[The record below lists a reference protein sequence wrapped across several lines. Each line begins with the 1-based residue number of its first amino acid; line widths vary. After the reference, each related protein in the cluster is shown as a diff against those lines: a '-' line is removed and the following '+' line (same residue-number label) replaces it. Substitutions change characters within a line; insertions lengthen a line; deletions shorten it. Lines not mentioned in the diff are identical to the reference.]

1 MAMFKAKPKT
11 PNIRLFDSHCHL
23 DFSVFDSDRDA
34 IFEQMRKVGIEG
46 VLIPGVKKENWR
58 FIRQLAAIK
67 PGVHVALG
75 LHPMFLKEHRKEHIH
90 DLELAAG
97 IKPLSAIGEIGLD
110 FYEKNLDRKIQIAL
124 FKAQLEIAKSC
135 QLPVVLHVRKAH
147 EDILLYLKTT
157 KFKEGG
163 IVHAFNGSMQQAE
176 RYRDFGFKLGFGG
189 AMTYDRAVKLRD
201 LAKNLPLSDIVLET
215 DAPDMLPADTDKKH
229 NSPLLIFNNFN
240 TLVELREESAE
251 EIARQTTE
259 NARQIL
265 RVS

>member
-1 MAMFKAKPKT
+1 MFKPKHKA

-23 DFSVFDSDRDA
+23 DFPVFDNDRDA

-97 IKPLSAIGEIGLD
+97 IKPLAAIGEIGLD
-110 FYEKNLDRKIQIAL
+110 YYEKNLDRKVQIAL
-124 FKAQLEIAKSC
+124 FKAQVEIAKSC
-135 QLPVVLHVRKAH
+135 KLPIVLHVRKAH
-147 EDILLYLKTT
+147 EDVLLYLKTM
-157 KFKEGG
+157 KFQEGG

-176 RYRDFGFKLGFGG
+176 RYRELGFKLGFGG
-189 AMTYDRAVKLRD
+189 AMTYERSVKLRE
-201 LAKNLPLSDIVLET
+201 LAKNLLLSDIVLET
-215 DAPDMLPADTDKKH
+215 DAPDMMPAGCEKDH
-229 NSPLLIFNNFN
+229 NSPLNIFQNFN
-240 TLVELREESAE
+240 TLVELRSESAE
-251 EIARQTTE
+251 EIALQTSQ
-259 NARQIL
+259 NSRIAL

>member
-1 MAMFKAKPKT
+1 MFKPKAKA

-23 DFSVFDSDRDA
+23 DFPVFDNERDV

-46 VLIPGVKKENWR
+46 VLIPGVQKDNWR
-58 FIRQLAAIK
+58 FIRQLAATR
-67 PGVHVALG
+67 PGVFVALG
-75 LHPMFLKEHRKEHIH
+75 LHPMFLKEHKKSHIH

-97 IKPLSAIGEIGLD
+97 IKPLAAIGEIGLD
-110 FYEKNLDRKIQIAL
+110 FYEKHLDRKTQISL

-147 EDILLYLKTT
+147 EDVLLYLKTM
-157 KFKEGG
+157 KFAEGG

-176 RYRDFGFKLGFGG
+176 RYRDLGFKLGFGG
-189 AMTYDRAVKLRD
+189 AMTYPRAVKLRD
-201 LAKNLPLSDIVLET
+201 LAKNLPLTDIVLET
-215 DAPDMLPADTDKKH
+215 DAPDMMPANCDKDH

-240 TLVELREESAE
+240 TLVELREETASQIAE
-251 EIARQTTE
+251 QTTD
-259 NARQIL
+259 NSRQVL

>member
-1 MAMFKAKPKT
+1 MFKPKKKT

-23 DFSVFDSDRDA
+23 DFSIFDTDRDA

-67 PGVHVALG
+67 QGVYVALG

-97 IKPLSAIGEIGLD
+97 IKPLAAIGEIGLD
-110 FYEKNLDRKIQIAL
+110 FYEKNLDRKVQIAL
-124 FKAQLEIAKSC
+124 FKAQVEIAKSC
-135 QLPVVLHVRKAH
+135 KLPVVLHVRKAH
-147 EDILLYLKTT
+147 EDVLLYLKSL
-157 KFKEGG
+157 KFQEGG

-176 RYRDFGFKLGFGG
+176 RYRDMGFKLGFGG
-189 AMTYDRAVKLRD
+189 AMTFERAVKLRD
-201 LAKNLPLSDIVLET
+201 LAKNLPLTDIVLET
-215 DAPDMLPADTDKKH
+215 DAPDMMPAGCDKGR
-229 NSPLLIFNNFN
+229 NSPLNIFQNFN
-240 TLVELREESAE
+240 TLVELRDESAE
-251 EIARQTTE
+251 TIAQQTTQNSRE
-259 NARQIL
+259 IL

>member
-1 MAMFKAKPKT
+1 MFKPKHKA

-23 DFSVFDSDRDA
+23 DFPVFDNDRDA

-97 IKPLSAIGEIGLD
+97 IKPLAAIGEIGLD
-110 FYEKNLDRKIQIAL
+110 YYEKNLDRKVQIAL
-124 FKAQLEIAKSC
+124 FKAQVEIAKSC
-135 QLPVVLHVRKAH
+135 KLPIVLHVRKAH
-147 EDILLYLKTT
+147 EDVLLYLKTM
-157 KFKEGG
+157 KFQEGG

-176 RYRDFGFKLGFGG
+176 RYRELGFKLGFGG
-189 AMTYDRAVKLRD
+189 AMTYERSVKLRE
-201 LAKNLPLSDIVLET
+201 LAKNLLLSDIVLET
-215 DAPDMLPADTDKKH
+215 DAPDMMPAGCEKDH
-229 NSPLLIFNNFN
+229 NSPLNIFQNFN
-240 TLVELREESAE
+240 TLVELRSESAE
-251 EIARQTTE
+251 EISLQTSQ
-259 NARQIL
+259 NSRIAL

>member
-1 MAMFKAKPKT
+1 MFKAKVKT

-23 DFSVFDSDRDA
+23 DFPVFDTDRNA

-58 FIRQLAAIK
+58 FIRQLGATK

-75 LHPMFLKEHRKEHIH
+75 LHPMFIKEHRKEHIH
-90 DLELAAG
+90 DLELASELR
-97 IKPLSAIGEIGLD
+97 PLAAIGEIGLD
-110 FYEKNLDRKIQIAL
+110 YYAKHLDRKVQIAL

-135 QLPVVLHVRKAH
+135 KLPVVLHVRKAH
-147 EDILLYLKTT
+147 EDVLLYMKTMR
-157 KFKEGG
+157 FQEGG

-176 RYRDFGFKLGFGG
+176 RYRDLGFKLGFGG
-189 AMTYDRAVKLRD
+189 AMTYPKAVKLRD
-201 LAKNLPLSDIVLET
+201 LATNLPLTDIVLET
-215 DAPDMLPADTDKKH
+215 DAPDMIPANTDKKH

-251 EIARQTTE
+251 DIARQTTL
-259 NARQIL
+259 NSRQIL
-265 RVS
+265 RVT

>member
-1 MAMFKAKPKT
+1 MFRPKPKT

-23 DFSVFDSDRDA
+23 DFPVFDNDRDA

-46 VLIPGVKKENWR
+46 VLIPGVRKDNWR

-67 PGVHVALG
+67 PSVHVALG
-75 LHPMFLKEHRKEHIH
+75 LHPMFLQEHRKEHIH

-97 IKPLSAIGEIGLD
+97 VKPLAAIGEIGLD
-110 FYEKNLDRKIQIAL
+110 FYEKSLDRNVQISL

-147 EDILLYLKTT
+147 EDVLLYLKTM
-157 KFKEGG
+157 KFQEGG

-176 RYRDFGFKLGFGG
+176 RYRELGFKLGFGG
-189 AMTYDRAVKLRD
+189 AMTHERAVKLRG
-201 LAKNLPLSDIVLET
+201 LAQKLPLTDIVLET
-215 DAPDMLPADTDKKH
+215 DAPDMLPANCDKEH

-240 TLVELREESAE
+240 TLVSLREESGE
-251 EIARQTTE
+251 EIARQTTA
-259 NARQIL
+259 NSRQIL